1 MAEKDKQVHPMEVT
15 RVKANTDVESAGV
28 QSEELRL
35 KKRMKILAYVTA
47 FVVFITAVILT
58 FALTVMH
65 VKNPKFRLA
74 SIEVENIN
82 FSSSSIHPSFSM
94 RFDAGLAI
102 KNMNF
107 GNYKYEN
114 STITSAY
121 RGTKVGEALVSEG
134 RANTRSTKEI
144 ELSVDVTL
152 RNVSSNSILASDI
165 NTGILTLTSHGR
177 LHGEVHLLK
186 VFKKKKSPQMKCTI
200 NINLVNKNI
209 QDRTIRNWILQ
220 EGFVSFHI
228 IFYTITTYLYTS

>member
-47 FVVFITAVILT
+47 FAVFILDAVILT

-82 FSSSSIHPSFSM
+82 FSSSSIYPSFSM

-107 GNYKYEN
+107 GNYKYED
-114 STITSAY
+114 STITLAY

-134 RANTRSTKEI
+134 RANTRSTEEI
-144 ELSVDVTL
+144 ELAVDVTL
-152 RNVSSNSILASDI
+152 RNVSSNTIMASDI
-165 NTGILTLTSHGR
+165 NTRILTLTSHGR
-177 LHGEVHLLK
+177 QHGEVHLLK
-186 VFKKKKSPQMKCTI
+186 VFKKKKSPQMNCTI

-209 QDRTIRNWILQ
+209 QDRTC
-220 EGFVSFHI
+220 H
-228 IFYTITTYLYTS
+228 

>member
-1 MAEKDKQVHPMEVT
+1 MAEKDKQVHPMEAT

-35 KKRMKILAYVTA
+35 KKRMKILAFVTA
-47 FVVFITAVILT
+47 FAVFMTAVILT

-65 VKNPKFRLA
+65 VKNPKFR
-74 SIEVENIN
+74 
-82 FSSSSIHPSFSM
+82 M

-114 STITSAY
+114 STITLAY
-121 RGTKVGEALVSEG
+121 RGTKVGEAL
-134 RANTRSTKEI
+134 I
-144 ELSVDVTL
+144 ELAVDVTL

-165 NTGILTLTSHGR
+165 NTRILTLTSHGR
-177 LHGEVHLLK
+177 QHGEVHLLK
-186 VFKKKKSPQMKCTI
+186 VFKKKKSPPMNCTI

-209 QDRTIRNWILQ
+209 QDRTC
-220 EGFVSFHI
+220 H
-228 IFYTITTYLYTS
+228 